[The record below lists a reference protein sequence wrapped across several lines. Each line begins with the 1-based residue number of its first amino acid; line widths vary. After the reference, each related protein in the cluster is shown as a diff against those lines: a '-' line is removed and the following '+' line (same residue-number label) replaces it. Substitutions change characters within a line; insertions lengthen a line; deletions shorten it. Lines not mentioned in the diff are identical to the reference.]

1 MIDRT
6 DWQAVRDA
14 MIADDRAKLG
24 EPPTVDE
31 LLAYERGELSPEDAE
46 RVQRLLVAYP
56 ELARAYATP
65 FPPEDTELPA
75 EVIERQW
82 QAFRGEDHRERV
94 ARVLPFWRWSAAIA
108 AAMAIV
114 FGAMLW
120 HAHEEML
127 RPHVLP
133 DAIVLP
139 PDGQRGVEGT
149 TTIAVNGESIL
160 LIVPVAGD
168 YETYR
173 LDLVRGDAHE
183 RVWSSGELHRS
194 TNDSF
199 NIEVPARTLRSGTY
213 QVIAYGL
220 RGNAEAAVA
229 TYTVHVRGRR

>member
-82 QAFRGEDHRERV
+82 QAFRGKSDRDEGG
-94 ARVLPFWRWSAAIA
+94 RVLPFWRWSAAA
-108 AAMAIV
+108 AAALAIL

-127 RPHVLP
+127 RPRVLP

-139 PDGQRGVEGT
+139 PDGQRGAEAP
-149 TTIAVNGESIL
+149 TTIAVNGDSIL
-160 LIVPVAGD
+160 LVVPVAGD

-173 LDLVRGDAHE
+173 LDLVRGDAHD

-194 TNDSF
+194 SSDSF
-199 NIEVPARTLRSGTY
+199 NVEVPARTLRTGTY

-220 RGNAEAAVA
+220 RGNAEAPVA
-229 TYTVHVRGRR
+229 TYTVYVRTRR